1 MLATCQVHAC
11 YLCTC
16 WLVHACYLRIPARL
30 IDPSDD
36 RASFV
41 SKTLQRLRSHVLDGS
56 SDSSRFR
63 SPMASPK
70 PTSLRSSQADSS
82 LIIGYFPH
90 GSSSTVRKEP
100 SSPTKPT
107 EQRTESH
114 ASATMSLERRSGVAS
129 LYAEERLNK
138 GGRDS
143 TGIPGT
149 GDLSKDKC
157 TSHRQRGEQ

>member
-1 MLATCQVHAC
+1 MLATTPVHVC
-11 YLCTC
+11 YLYTC

-41 SKTLQRLRSHVLDGS
+41 SKTLLQRLRSHALDGS

-82 LIIGYFPH
+82 LIIGDFPH
-90 GSSSTVRKEP
+90 GSSSPVRKEP
-100 SSPTKPT
+100 SSSTKPT

-114 ASATMSLERRSGVAS
+114 ASAIMSLERRSGVAVFI
-129 LYAEERLNK
+129 
-138 GGRDS
+138 S
-143 TGIPGT
+143 TPIP
-149 GDLSKDKC
+149 
-157 TSHRQRGEQ
+157 QAVVWAA

>member
-1 MLATCQVHAC
+1 MLATTLVHAC
-11 YLCTC
+11 YLYTC
-16 WLVHACYLRIPARL
+16 WLVLVHACYLRIPARL

-36 RASFV
+36 RASLV

-82 LIIGYFPH
+82 LIIGDFPH

-107 EQRTESH
+107 EHESLWTRHNSDSVLFMGGVTEFFLHSVSISTYAAHSHSRT
-114 ASATMSLERRSGVAS
+114 RS
-129 LYAEERLNK
+129 YT
-138 GGRDS
+138 DYI
-143 TGIPGT
+143 T
-149 GDLSKDKC
+149 
-157 TSHRQRGEQ
+157 